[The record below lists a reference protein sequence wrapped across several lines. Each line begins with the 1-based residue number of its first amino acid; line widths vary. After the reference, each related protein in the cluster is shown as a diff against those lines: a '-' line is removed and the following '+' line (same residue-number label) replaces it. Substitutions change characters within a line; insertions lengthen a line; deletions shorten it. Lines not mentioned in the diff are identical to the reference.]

1 MDHAEVVQA
10 LATLEAAGARSFDA
24 DGCDC
29 IRALLARATQLP
41 ERAGA
46 LLTERANA
54 HLTRLEERMT
64 TAHAQAQR
72 VLNELEHA
80 HGELAEQR
88 GALARYELTALRRQL
103 RRLALQP
110 SAAHTALVKT
120 DRITCLQAFE
130 ASASELLA
138 SFAIA
143 RARDAVPEQAGPYNP
158 LRIASDLLAR
168 IRDVSPIY
176 LTAQLHRLDELGSML
191 ALPEL
196 PEPPKQP
203 TKIAAKKPRGSL
215 KSG

>member
-1 MDHAEVVQA
+1 MDHAHAEVVQA
-10 LATLEAAGARSFDA
+10 LETLEAAGARSFDA

-29 IRALLARATQLP
+29 IRALLTRATQLP
-41 ERAGA
+41 ERASA
-46 LLTERANA
+46 LLTERAHA
-54 HLTRLEERMT
+54 HLTGLDQRMQHARAQTERALDKLEQE
-64 TAHAQAQR
+64 
-72 VLNELEHA
+72 
-80 HGELAEQR
+80 HGELTEAR

-110 SAAHTALVKT
+110 PAASTALVKT
-120 DRITCLQAFE
+120 DRIACLQAFE

-191 ALPEL
+191 TLPEL
-196 PEPPKQP
+196 PEPPS
-203 TKIAAKKPRGSL
+203 KIAAKKPGRAL